1 MADWDSLRNY
11 IKANYKIAEDS
22 LDSVKLIFDLDGN
35 RSQAV
40 IVNRVGDTGWAS
52 ISTAVCEADK
62 LDARAALLR
71 NSQMIIGA
79 LAMVEN
85 GPIIFRHSF
94 PLENLDINEFEE
106 PLRTAVMYGDRLELE
121 LTGEDKF

>member
-79 LAMVEN
+79 LAMIEN

-94 PLENLDINEFEE
+94 PLENLDINEFEG